1 MNVANTI
8 AFTFMQ
14 RFNKSKKKKK
24 KKVTFGSLREVFCGP
39 ARRRRGRKEME
50 DHDLE
55 ILKQVEVYQPPA
67 DIASRAHVKSLDEYN
82 KLYEKS
88 VTDPDAFWGEIA
100 ERDFYW
106 HQKWSK
112 VPLPV

>member
-1 MNVANTI
+1 
-8 AFTFMQ
+8 
-14 RFNKSKKKKK
+14 
-24 KKVTFGSLREVFCGP
+24 
-39 ARRRRGRKEME
+39 ME